1 MNKIEHLV
9 LHGVAIKKYAE
20 PDSISEI
27 IALPSETV
35 EKVVESTTAR
45 GQIVSVGG
53 KVTLSPAGKLILA
66 NGYSRFYAD
75 IRANEEFI
83 NAYERFEKINVEL
96 KALITAWQVR
106 PIGGAT
112 ITNDHSDKGYDDKII
127 DRLGE
132 LHERAEQVL
141 AALSDVL
148 PRMQV
153 YRDKLMTALERA
165 EDGAIEWVSDAK
177 IESYHTL
184 WFELHEDLLCMLGHE
199 RQE

>member
-112 ITNDHSDKGYDDKII
+112 IANDHSDKGYDDKII